1 MTLKKNNPRVIHIAQ
16 IDQMDQY
23 PPTLT
28 FYQVAPGARQQAE
41 MLFGDLDTD
50 AEKVLSRA
58 ATGNRRGKAR
68 DSTDR
73 SVQQKDNKSQT
84 AKIAAVSTT
93 PLQMQFVKDRAAAHQ
108 QMAAYKRAAKAAA
121 GKPKGKK
128 KRK

>member
-1 MTLKKNNPRVIHIAQ
+1 
-16 IDQMDQY
+16 
-23 PPTLT
+23 
-28 FYQVAPGARQQAE
+28 

-50 AEKVLSRA
+50 AEKVLGRA

-68 DSTDR
+68 CSQDR
-73 SVQQKDNKSQT
+73 SVHGEYCKSQT
-84 AKIAAVSTT
+84 AEIAAVSTT
-93 PLQMQFVKDRAAAHQ
+93 PLQIKFTKDKAAAHQ